1 MDTAV
6 NATNLP
12 PLLETQYN
20 ETHIPTPRKRDK
32 EEVIMHLGE
41 GEFPKTSYKEWLTKT
56 RKCRPHTRELPR
68 ANTHPWIP
76 AKDRVIKDHGT
87 QPYHLHGGGGQA
99 RRKLRNVLLQQENFF
114 TLKNGL
120 DGLKFFFSKPRRSL
134 CNLNQSTQT
143 DRNKTLTIKPK
154 SWGLIFGQ
162 IILLVC
168 GKGGEMVQAP
178 GRNSHRFV

>member
-68 ANTHPWIP
+68 ANTHP
-76 AKDRVIKDHGT
+76 
-87 QPYHLHGGGGQA
+87 
-99 RRKLRNVLLQQENFF
+99 
-114 TLKNGL
+114 
-120 DGLKFFFSKPRRSL
+120 
-134 CNLNQSTQT
+134 
-143 DRNKTLTIKPK
+143 
-154 SWGLIFGQ
+154 
-162 IILLVC
+162 
-168 GKGGEMVQAP
+168 
-178 GRNSHRFV
+178 